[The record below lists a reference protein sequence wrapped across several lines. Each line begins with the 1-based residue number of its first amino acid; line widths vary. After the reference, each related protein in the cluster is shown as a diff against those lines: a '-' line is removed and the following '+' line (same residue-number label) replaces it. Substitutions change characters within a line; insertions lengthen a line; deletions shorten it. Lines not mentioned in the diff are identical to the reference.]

1 MPNASSSRIFVITLI
16 FCAFAA
22 IAVSA
27 DWGSGFGFLSSA
39 APNDIAPYIEESDA
53 AAEPRAMTTPLN
65 AITTFDAALI
75 VRHVVALPP
84 ALIANQLTAARVNG
98 QTQVSSFDA
107 SRVANYVVNSG
118 NTGSTGTTVPPGL
131 LMGDVSGAGPH
142 YDGQP
147 GAVAVSLPTMN
158 AGGTAIVPVTVGDLT
173 GLGAISFEFQV
184 TFDPAVLQPMTQP
197 VNTSGTLTG
206 DGSWNVFRNASN
218 PGQLIV
224 SGFSTNPLTGSGTLI
239 DLRFDVIG
247 APGQSTALTFE
258 DYTDPSGRTHQS
270 FLFNEGTP
278 STGTMTGGTVTLAA
292 FTPSGTPTSTRTP
305 TNTATPTSTATATAT
320 GTLSPT
326 NTATATAT
334 PVYPFVTVSLPIVA
348 ALPGSTISVPVT
360 VSDTTGLDI
369 TSFDLNVSFDPAVMT
384 PASPAFDSTG
394 TLSSG
399 MVLSADA
406 NYPAY
411 LKVSG
416 DLPVGPPPIAGAGTL
431 VNLIFNIVG
440 APGQATVV
448 AFQNYTP
455 GPGTLFH
462 AFRFNNLNG
471 GPVPLTT
478 NGSVTIAANSTPTPT
493 YTGTPLATATA
504 TPVASPVVS
513 GAIRYDNVLI
523 APFTRPVS
531 NVTMSAAGP
540 VPVSEL
546 TDAFGNYELDGFG
559 FGLYTITPSKAAG
572 SDLLGAITAYDSGLI
587 AQKVAGMINLT
598 VRQRFVAD
606 VSMSGTVSSFDA
618 AMIANFVAGP
628 PNPPP
633 GVGTTG
639 IWEFA
644 PSSRTYFG
652 LVSPIGNEDY
662 NAYLKGEVSGNWSG
676 GGPTPARGQNG
687 PERTTAVT
695 APLLVTQTGKEI
707 LVPLVVRGVA
717 NKDII
722 AYEFDLRYDPA
733 VIQPDSDAVKLAGTV
748 SSGLSV
754 VTNAHEPG
762 LLRVVVYGA
771 MPIDSDGVL
780 LNLRFVA
787 VGKPGAV
794 SPISFERIMFNEGEP
809 RVTVSNGKVE
819 LS

>member
-1 MPNASSSRIFVITLI
+1 MSRIPSRIFVTISILI
-16 FCAFAA
+16 AFAI
-22 IAVSA
+22 IAVS
-27 DWGSGFGFLSSA
+27 GSWFSGTTFSRFASVEAASA
-39 APNDIAPYIEESDA
+39 KEDSLPDVAS
-53 AAEPRAMTTPLN
+53 EPKAVTTPLN

-75 VRHVVALPP
+75 VRHVVNLPP
-84 ALIANQLTAARVNG
+84 PLIANQLTAARVNG

-107 SRVANYVVNSG
+107 SRVASYVVNSG
-118 NTGSTGTTVPPGL
+118 GTGSTGTIVPPGL
-131 LMGDVSGAGPH
+131 LMGDVSGVGPH

-147 GAVAVSLPTMN
+147 GTIAVSLPTMN
-158 AGGTAIVPVTVGDLT
+158 ADGTAIVPVTVGDLT

-184 TFDPAVLQPMTQP
+184 TFDPAVLRPMTQP
-197 VNTSGTLTG
+197 VSSTGTLTG
-206 DGSWNVFRNASN
+206 DGTWLIFRNADN
-218 PGQLIV
+218 AGHLIV

-258 DYTDPSGRTHQS
+258 DYTDPSGRAHQS

-305 TNTATPTSTATATAT
+305 TNTATPTSTATPTAT
-320 GTLSPT
+320 GTP
-326 NTATATAT
+326 NTPTATAT

-348 ALPGSTISVPVT
+348 AVTGSTISVPVT

-416 DLPVGPPPIAGAGTL
+416 DLPVGQPPIAGAGTL

-504 TPVASPVVS
+504 TPVASPVIS
-513 GAIRYDNVLI
+513 GRVRYDNVLI
-523 APFTRPVS
+523 APFTRPIS

-546 TDAFGNYELDGFG
+546 TDAFGNYELDGFA

-572 SDLLGAITAYDSGLI
+572 SDLLGSITAYDAGLI
-587 AQKVAGMINLT
+587 AQKAAGTINLT
-598 VRQRFVAD
+598 VRQQFVAD
-606 VSMSGTVSSFDA
+606 VSDNGVISSFDA

-633 GVGTTG
+633 GVGSTG
-639 IWEFA
+639 TWLFA

-652 LVSPIGNEDY
+652 LVSPIGNENYD
-662 NAYLKGEVSGNWSG
+662 AYLKGEVSGNWSG
-676 GGPTPARGQNG
+676 GGPRPARGQSG
-687 PERTTAVT
+687 PERIAAVT
-695 APLLVTQTGKEI
+695 APSLVVKADKEI
-707 LVPLVVRGVA
+707 YVPITVRGVA
-717 NKDII
+717 NKNII
-722 AYEFDLRYDPA
+722 AYEFDLRYDAA
-733 VIQPDSDAVKLAGTV
+733 VMQPEKDMVDLEGTV
-748 SSGLSV
+748 SRGLSL
-754 VTNAHEPG
+754 VTNATEPG

-771 MPIDSDGVL
+771 FPIDSDGVL
-780 LNLRFVA
+780 LNLRFTA
-787 VGKPGAV
+787 IGKAGSV
-794 SPISFERIMFNEGEP
+794 SPVTFERIMFNEGEMD
-809 RVTVSNGKVE
+809 VAITEGKIE
-819 LS
+819 LF